1 MYVFYCVSY
10 CHLFYTE
17 IELLA
22 AHGILLPPNMHGLT
36 DDQIEDL
43 KLKDEYAETCTPS
56 GGILEAP
63 DPVGRRNGKGR
74 TKHFVPFEALY
85 LIL

>member
-1 MYVFYCVSY
+1 MQ
-10 CHLFYTE
+10 
-17 IELLA
+17 
-22 AHGILLPPNMHGLT
+22 GLT

-56 GGILEAP
+56 GGVLEAP

-74 TKHFVPFEALY
+74 ARDFLTF
-85 LIL
+85 